1 MRYTQGETGRA
12 GEDAVRVREMRKIV
26 AKQSKDF

>member
-12 GEDAVRVREMRKIV
+12 GEDAVREMRKIV